1 MILFWFGFP
10 EKQSPSSQERHVMKA
25 GTRSWLV
32 IFIHIQEAGRE
43 PRKQDKAKN
52 LQHPATTSSRK
63 ALRPRGSITFPHSA
77 TNWGP
82 SAQIHEFMRAIS
94 HASHKTI
101 PYTTAH
107 VCESLY
113 HLDACESVL
122 WCFGTMESPGIFLKC
137 VLASN
142 RPEVSSSRLTVFQHL
157 ASYLTSLELH

>member
-1 MILFWFGFP
+1 M
-10 EKQSPSSQERHVMKA
+10 EVR
-25 GTRSWLV
+25 TRSWLV
-32 IFIHIQEAGRE
+32 IFIHIQEAGKE
-43 PRKQDKAKN
+43 PRKQDNAIN
-52 LQHPATTSSRK
+52 PQNPVTTSSRK
-63 ALRPRGSITFPHSA
+63 ALPPRGSITFPNSA

-94 HASHKTI
+94 HASHKAM

-113 HLDACESVL
+113 HLDACENVL

-142 RPEVSSSRLTVFQHL
+142 RPEVSSSRLIVFQHL